1 MGWVRSNLDAVRRL
15 RAKLQ
20 GSPFTVVDEDGN
32 RTKVNE
38 ADFYENFQR
47 NAERLRAG
55 WRRKKIGSEEAVPPP
70 HKVGAALTRATNP
83 LPQLLENA
91 AETQRRLDRQLG
103 DLEEQ

>member
-38 ADFYENFQR
+38 ADFYQNFLANGQ
-47 NAERLRAG
+47 RLRLG
-55 WRRKKIGSEEAVPPP
+55 WRRKKGEDVEVPPP
-70 HKVGAALTRATNP
+70 HEVGQALTRAQNN

-91 AETQRRLDRQLG
+91 RDAQVRLDRQL
-103 DLEEQ
+103 EEEEGS